1 MKSETPMNPGQYT
14 LSTGKTH
21 ISLQA
26 GQTNIHKAA
35 PGETYRVLKR
45 KGENDQEKLA
55 DDVVASRHG
64 QDLQLDYADGTTLT
78 LQDWFTQSDTS
89 VTLPADGTSTQLM
102 TPSSTEGA
110 ALADGSHVF
119 YAHGSPDAL
128 ASMTSGHPGLENI
141 LSGLQNNSLVT
152 GHQVTYLPQSHSYA
166 GYLAGVLGLGGA
178 IGVGIAAASGGG
190 GHDNG
195 GKQDNGGGEPA
206 VQNAVELN
214 FVGGPALSSNDLN
227 VEIYQAD
234 GKTLI
239 GTGTLGPN
247 GSVTVSAGSYS
258 GVVIVKLVNSGGAA
272 DYLDEATGVGK
283 DLSAQLWSMGVISG
297 DNSTLVLN
305 INVLTTLAYT
315 KAQEALGGT
324 TDSPATLGAA
334 QVAEMSAAISSLFG
348 VDSIMNTTVVATNG
362 GIYDATDGLSD
373 GEKYGLLLAAF
384 SGAEANAGASTQTIL
399 DTVTAGITLGSSS
412 SSLSD
417 QVQSLLIKGA
427 AAATDTSGG
436 LSLIIDTH
444 APVFTSA
451 TTASVNENIGAGQV
465 VWTAVATDPSQFS
478 YSLST
483 TGDGALFSINAA
495 TGAVTLTGNPDFE
508 SKANYSFTVV
518 ATDAAGNASSQT
530 VTLGINNLDD
540 AAPTITSGTTAT
552 AIDENSGAGQVI
564 YTATATDTADISGGF
579 TFSLKAGSDAGL
591 TINPTTGAVTLTGNP
606 DFESKAIYNFT
617 VVATDAAGNASSKA
631 VTLGI
636 NNLDEV
642 APTIT
647 SGATATA
654 IDENSGAGQVIYTA
668 TATDTADISNGVTF
682 SLKAGSDAGLTI
694 DPITGAVTLTGDPDF
709 ESKASYSF
717 TVVATDAAGNASSKA
732 VTLGI
737 NNLDEVAPTITSG
750 TIATAINENSGA
762 GQVVYTATATD
773 TADISNGVTFSLKA
787 GSDADLTIDPITG
800 AVTLIGDPDFES
812 KAGYSFT
819 VVATDAAGNASERAV
834 TLGINNLDEV
844 APTITSG
851 ATATAI
857 DENSGAGQVV
867 YTATAVDTGDISAGV
882 TFTLKAGSDAG
893 LTIDATTGAVTLT
906 GDPDFESKAS
916 YSFTVVATDAAGN
929 ASSKVVTLGINNLDE
944 VAPTITS
951 GAIATAIDE
960 NSGAGQVIYTAT
972 ATDTADISN
981 GVTFSLKLGSD
992 AGLTIDA
999 TTGAVT
1005 LTGDPDFESK
1015 ASYSFTVVATDAAGN
1030 ASDQAVTLGI
1040 NNLDEVAP
1048 TITSGTTATAIDENS
1063 GAGQVIY
1070 TATATDTGDISNG
1083 VTFSLKAGSDAGL
1096 TIDATTGAVTL
1107 TGDPDFESKAGY
1119 SFTVVATDAAGNS
1132 SERAVTLG
1140 INNLDE
1146 VAPTITSGAM
1156 ATAINEN
1163 SGAGQ
1168 VIYTATATDTGDISN
1183 GVTFSL
1189 KAGSDAGLTI
1199 DATTGA
1205 VTLTGDPDF
1214 ESKASYSFTVVATD
1228 AAGNASS
1235 KVVTLGIN
1243 NLDEVAP
1250 TITSGAIAT
1259 AIDENS
1265 GAGQVI
1271 YTATATDTADI
1282 SNGVT
1287 FSLKLGS
1294 DAGLTIDAT
1303 TGAVT
1308 LTGDPDFESKASYSF
1323 TVVATDA
1330 AGNASSKAVTLGIN
1344 NLDEVAP
1351 TITSGA
1357 IATAIDENSGAGQ
1370 VVYTATATDTA
1381 DISGGITFSLKA
1393 DSDAGLT
1400 IDSQT
1405 GAVTLIGDPDFESKA
1420 SYSFTVIATD
1430 AAGNHSDR
1438 KVTLGI
1444 NNLDEVAPTITS
1456 GITATA
1462 INENS
1467 GAAQVIYT
1475 ATATDTAD
1483 ISNGVTFS
1491 LKADSD
1497 AGLTINPIT
1506 GAVTLT
1512 GNPDYESKASYSF
1525 TVVATDAAGNA
1536 SSQTVTLD
1544 INNVDEV
1551 APSFTTGNISDSYA
1565 SATVSVVENSDAST
1579 AIYTAQAV
1587 DNDAADGGEHV
1598 TYSLADAD
1606 NGADAQYFT
1615 IDAAT
1620 GAVTFNASPDYE
1632 SSHAPQYTFNVV
1644 ATDAAGHATTQT
1656 VTVNVTDV
1664 DEIAPTVTLD
1674 GSSSGPVMLSPAG
1687 GYIYNNSFDTTALGD
1702 GSFLVTWAGNTNG
1715 NNGIYAQRL
1724 NAQGVALG
1732 DAVQI
1737 ATGSA
1742 NFFLNPSDSIVSVT
1756 AINDA
1761 GAYAVA
1767 WNGKDAT
1774 SSETSIY
1781 TQLFNANGTPISTA
1795 VKLDGAASTQDVAPQ
1810 IATLA
1815 DGGYIVTWYINGGGV
1830 YVQRFDDAGVA
1841 VGNSVPLG
1849 VSGSSDNGSPQV
1861 AVLDNGGYVVTWH
1874 GQTAGDY
1881 HIYVQQFDANGTG
1894 STPVVLDSTVGI
1906 SDSVE
1911 FQPQI
1916 TALVNGGYVV
1926 TWAELNNYNL
1936 NNNNSTYVQQFDAT
1950 GAKVGSIV
1958 VLNGSGN
1965 NSSNNGGD
1973 FNYPYI
1979 AALADGGYAVTWM
1992 EYSNSNGSYEYAVY
2006 VQQFNAGGSKV
2017 GATVQLDALD
2027 NNTFNDED
2035 QLPRITAL
2043 GDGGYVVTWMG
2054 TNGPD
2059 LDVYAQKFNA
2069 SGVPVGDIVQL
2080 QASAGRL
2087 DLFPQVT
2094 AVGADGEYMV
2104 TWYGYSPASGM
2115 SGLHLFVQKFNAD
2128 GSTYENLVVLNQDGH
2143 ATVQS
2148 NESGTVYLVNDN
2160 VVVSQLSDI
2169 TGAASNQW
2177 ASTAVT
2183 ANTSATVSAANL
2195 ADGTYHAYAVDAAG
2209 NLSVISGSSV
2219 KVDNT
2224 VPVFTSATTAADIT
2238 DSTSTGDTV
2247 YTAAASDAN
2256 GITYSLNDT
2265 THFRINAST
2274 GVVTLLSSPAT
2285 AIGAQFIVTATDAAG
2300 NQTTQTVT
2308 YNVVD
2313 TTPPGVA
2320 LIRDIDGVQKGSEM
2334 VDVLSSE
2341 AGTVYLVNDSVTVT
2355 DLNSLT
2361 SAADN
2366 LVNSVAVTA
2375 NANAALALAGLTEG
2389 TYHAYAVDA
2398 SGNVSVISGSSVV
2411 VDNTVPVFTS
2421 AAIAADITDSTAVG
2435 DTVYTAAA
2443 TDANGVSYSLSDNQH
2458 FNINASTGVVTLL
2471 SSPAKATGAQFVV
2484 TATDAAGNQT
2494 TQTVTYNVV
2503 DTTPPIVTLIRDADG
2518 VENGNEIV
2526 SVQSTEAGMVYLVSD
2541 SVTVTDL
2548 NSLLNAADNLVN
2560 SVAVTANNGA
2570 SLALTGLA
2578 DGTYHA
2584 YAVDAAG
2591 NVSVIS
2597 GSSVAV
2603 DNTAPVISG
2612 GATAIGSTLTS
2623 GAAAGTQVYDANA
2636 SDTHAITY
2644 SLDPDSLGLFNIN
2657 ASTGVVTLSSAA
2669 VAGSYNFI
2677 VTATDAAGNHSSQT
2691 VTVEVAVGNNLDGSA
2706 VVSGSTSDTS
2716 TEMTVNIGLEK
2727 LSNGYTVM
2735 EYMKQ
2740 IGGDSITYDP
2750 TGALYD
2756 GVVRVLDA
2764 NNNVVKTLDISV
2776 PAGYTMWD
2784 TQVKALAN
2792 GGFVVAWSQLEATNW
2807 ADFSVHYAIYDNN
2820 GNLQSSNQLATSGYG
2835 VTIAAQSSANGGDFA
2850 ISYQTMGPG
2859 TDQQQAVSVFHYNG
2873 SGTSFTE
2880 GTQTLIGGNSPSQD
2894 FGGVT
2899 PPAVQ
2904 LMKFQLTPGVLTA
2917 LSDGSYVLSS
2927 EVYDWIGTP
2936 GQSATS
2942 TPIGAFIF
2950 KFDENGTPANFDG
2963 GSTWQRVNWNNQ
2975 QNSPT
2980 NVIAFNGGFAV
2991 FSQEYIN
2998 ATWEVTLYH
3007 NDGTLIT
3014 TNVQSNDV
3022 YGMGTQSYH
3031 AVDVGAMDT
3040 KIHGE
3045 LMWGF
3050 YGSQAASATAYD
3062 NGTDLVFVFPDGSG
3076 GFSQVTI
3083 SKTTGE
3089 LTSDVTDSGITVPQG
3104 GQLYNPRIVSDGAG
3118 GYDITYSVLFDSDPI
3133 EDDRTG
3139 YAVGD
3144 IYQIGLNAPVAPTV
3158 TDAHI
3163 AITSTP
3169 GGTDGSTYKVGDTVT
3184 AVWDNSASG
3193 DANTRAVTSVTMD
3206 FSQFGASTPATA
3218 YDDGTHGDAIAGDG
3232 KYTAQ
3237 YTLTA
3242 GAINHVD
3249 SRNVAVTVTTAN
3261 HGTATAADST
3271 GLTVDNTAPVLTSS
3285 TPQDNVGSVAAG
3297 ANLTLTFSE
3306 AVLAGSGH
3314 ITLINDSNGSLSKF
3328 IDITDSSQV
3337 SISGNT
3343 VTINPTTDLAAGAN
3357 YHVQIDS
3364 GALHDTA
3371 GNDYAGISTST
3382 GLNFTTAF
3390 AGMGDPSTVVFDLT
3404 TGQSSDHN
3412 GRVFDANTAYTIY
3425 IKVNS
3430 TNFSLTGLDNNEM
3443 WSGAQNLG
3451 TDDKIVLVGTGNP
3464 VIGTFGGAVRSTIHH
3479 PNAIEWA
3486 SAFSSSGN
3494 AALLDANGQFS
3505 RGGNNVDLWN
3515 GTWAV
3520 NPNGD
3525 NQQLGQVYLQAMPA
3539 GVLTSQGLA
3548 FP

>member
-1 MKSETPMNPGQYT
+1 MKSETQMNPGQYT
-14 LSTGKTH
+14 LSTGKTR
-21 ISLQA
+21 INLQA

-45 KGENDQEKLA
+45 KGENDQENLA

-315 KAQEALGGT
+315 KAQQALGGT
-324 TDSPATLGAA
+324 TDSPATLSAT
-334 QVAEMSAAISSLFG
+334 QVADTSAAISSLFG
-348 VDSIMNTTVVATNG
+348 VDDILNTTVVATNG
-362 GIYDATDGLSD
+362 GSYNATDGLSA

-399 DTVTAGITLGSSS
+399 DTVTAGIALDGSSN
-412 SSLSD
+412 LSD
-417 QVQSLLIKGA
+417 GVQSLLIKGA

-451 TTASVNENIGAGQV
+451 TTASVDENIGAGQV

-483 TGDGALFSINAA
+483 TGDSALFSINAA
-495 TGAVTLTGNPDFE
+495 TGAVTLTGNPDYE
-508 SKANYSFTVV
+508 SKSSYSFTVV

-540 AAPTITSGTTAT
+540 VAPTITSGTTAT

-591 TINPTTGAVTLTGNP
+591 TINPITGAVTLTGN
-606 DFESKAIYNFT
+606 
-617 VVATDAAGNASSKA
+617 
-631 VTLGI
+631 
-636 NNLDEV
+636 
-642 APTIT
+642 
-647 SGATATA
+647 
-654 IDENSGAGQVIYTA
+654 
-668 TATDTADISNGVTF
+668 
-682 SLKAGSDAGLTI
+682 
-694 DPITGAVTLTGDPDF
+694 
-709 ESKASYSF
+709 
-717 TVVATDAAGNASSKA
+717 
-732 VTLGI
+732 
-737 NNLDEVAPTITSG
+737 
-750 TIATAINENSGA
+750 
-762 GQVVYTATATD
+762 
-773 TADISNGVTFSLKA
+773 
-787 GSDADLTIDPITG
+787 
-800 AVTLIGDPDFES
+800 
-812 KAGYSFT
+812 
-819 VVATDAAGNASERAV
+819 
-834 TLGINNLDEV
+834 
-844 APTITSG
+844 
-851 ATATAI
+851 
-857 DENSGAGQVV
+857 
-867 YTATAVDTGDISAGV
+867 
-882 TFTLKAGSDAG
+882 
-893 LTIDATTGAVTLT
+893 
-906 GDPDFESKAS
+906 
-916 YSFTVVATDAAGN
+916 
-929 ASSKVVTLGINNLDE
+929 
-944 VAPTITS
+944 
-951 GAIATAIDE
+951 
-960 NSGAGQVIYTAT
+960 
-972 ATDTADISN
+972 
-981 GVTFSLKLGSD
+981 
-992 AGLTIDA
+992 
-999 TTGAVT
+999 
-1005 LTGDPDFESK
+1005 PDFESK

-1048 TITSGTTATAIDENS
+1048 TITSGTTATAINENSGAGQVIYTATATDTADISAGVTFSLQAGSDAGLTIDATTGAVTLTDNPDFESKASYSFTVIATDAAGNASDQAVTLGINNLDEVAPTITSGATATAIDENS

-1070 TATATDTGDISNG
+1070 TATATDTADISAG

-1107 TGDPDFESKAGY
+1107 TGNPDFENKAGY
-1119 SFTVVATDAAGNS
+1119 SFTVIATDAAGHAS
-1132 SERAVTLG
+1132 SKTVTLG

-1146 VAPTITSGAM
+1146 VAPTITSGTT

-1163 SGAGQ
+1163 SGAG
-1168 VIYTATATDTGDISN
+1168 
-1183 GVTFSL
+1183 
-1189 KAGSDAGLTI
+1189 
-1199 DATTGA
+1199 
-1205 VTLTGDPDF
+1205 
-1214 ESKASYSFTVVATD
+1214 
-1228 AAGNASS
+1228 
-1235 KVVTLGIN
+1235 
-1243 NLDEVAP
+1243 
-1250 TITSGAIAT
+1250 
-1259 AIDENS
+1259 
-1265 GAGQVI
+1265 
-1271 YTATATDTADI
+1271 
-1282 SNGVT
+1282 
-1287 FSLKLGS
+1287 
-1294 DAGLTIDAT
+1294 
-1303 TGAVT
+1303 
-1308 LTGDPDFESKASYSF
+1308 
-1323 TVVATDA
+1323 
-1330 AGNASSKAVTLGIN
+1330 
-1344 NLDEVAP
+1344 
-1351 TITSGA
+1351 
-1357 IATAIDENSGAGQ
+1357 
-1370 VVYTATATDTA
+1370 
-1381 DISGGITFSLKA
+1381 
-1393 DSDAGLT
+1393 
-1400 IDSQT
+1400 
-1405 GAVTLIGDPDFESKA
+1405 
-1420 SYSFTVIATD
+1420 
-1430 AAGNHSDR
+1430 
-1438 KVTLGI
+1438 
-1444 NNLDEVAPTITS
+1444 
-1456 GITATA
+1456 
-1462 INENS
+1462 
-1467 GAAQVIYT
+1467 QVIYT

-1512 GNPDYESKASYSF
+1512 GNPDFENKAGYSF
-1525 TVVATDAAGNA
+1525 TVVATDAAGHA

-1544 INNVDEV
+1544 INNLDEVAPTITSGATATAINENSGAGQVIYTATATDTADISGGVTFSLKADSDAGLTIDPITGAVTLTGDPDFESKAGYSFTVVATDAAGHANSQTVTLGINNVDEI
-1551 APSFTTGNISDSYA
+1551 APSFTTGNVSDSYA
-1565 SATVSVVENSDAST
+1565 SATVNVVENTAAST
-1579 AIYTAQAV
+1579 AIYTAQAN

-1615 IDAAT
+1615 IDAVT

-1632 SSHAPQYTFNVV
+1632 GTHAPQYTFNVV
-1644 ATDAAGHATTQT
+1644 ATDAAGHTTTQS

-1674 GSSSGPVMLSPAG
+1674 GSSSGPVMLNPAI
-1687 GYIYNNSFDTTALGD
+1687 GYIYPNGFDTTALGD
-1702 GSFLVTWAGNTNG
+1702 GSFLVTWSG
-1715 NNGIYAQRL
+1715 NNNGSSGIYAQRL
-1724 NAQGVALG
+1724 SAQGVALG
-1732 DAVQI
+1732 EPVQL
-1737 ATGSA
+1737 ASGTTNTFYNS
-1742 NFFLNPSDSIVSVT
+1742 SDSIVSVT
-1756 AINDA
+1756 AINNA
-1761 GAYAVA
+1761 GAYALA
-1767 WNGKDAT
+1767 WIGKEGT
-1774 SSETSIY
+1774 SSYTSIY
-1781 TQLFNANGTPISTA
+1781 AQLFNADGTPISEA
-1795 VKLDGAASTQDVAPQ
+1795 AKLDAGDLANDIAPQ
-1810 IATLA
+1810 TAKLA

-1830 YVQRFDDAGVA
+1830 YVQRFDDTGVA
-1841 VGNSVPLG
+1841 VGNSVPLA
-1849 VSGSSDNGSPQV
+1849 VSGSSGIASPQV
-1861 AVLDNGGYVVTWH
+1861 TVLDNGGYVVTWQ
-1874 GQTAGDY
+1874 GYTSGDY
-1881 HIYVQQFDANGTG
+1881 HIYVQQFDATGTG
-1894 STPVVLDSTVGI
+1894 STPAVLDARTG
-1906 SDSVE
+1906 SDTRE
-1911 FQPQI
+1911 IQPQI
-1916 TALVNGGYVV
+1916 TALANGGYVV
-1926 TWAELNNYNL
+1926 TWSSYNTSISNYDS
-1936 NNNNSTYVQQFDAT
+1936 STWVQQFDAT
-1950 GAKVGSIV
+1950 GAKVGSII
-1958 VLNGSGN
+1958 VLDVLSNSNFGGSYTN
-1965 NSSNNGGD
+1965 
-1973 FNYPYI
+1973 PYI
-1979 AALADGGYAVTWM
+1979 AALADGGYAITWM
-1992 EYSNSNGSYEYAVY
+1992 EYGNINGYYGSAVF
-2006 VQQFNAGGSKV
+2006 VQQFTAGGSKV
-2017 GATVQLDALD
+2017 GATVQLDSPD
-2027 NNTFNDED
+2027 NNQNINYD
-2035 QLPRITAL
+2035 QSPRITAL

-2054 TNGPD
+2054 FGMSGQ
-2059 LDVYAQKFNA
+2059 DVYVQKFNA
-2069 SGVPVGDIVQL
+2069 SGVAVGDIVLLEATGGAIDQY
-2080 QASAGRL
+2080 
-2087 DLFPQVT
+2087 PQVT
-2094 AVGADGEYMV
+2094 AAGADGEYMV
-2104 TWYGYSPASGM
+2104 TWYAWNPANGIPNF
-2115 SGLHLFVQKFNAD
+2115 HLYVQKFNAD
-2128 GSTYENLVVLNQDGH
+2128 GSTYENLVVLNHNGH

-2169 TGAASNQW
+2169 TGAASSLW
-2177 ASTAVT
+2177 ASTVVA
-2183 ANTSATVSAANL
+2183 ANTSATISAANL
-2195 ADGTYHAYAVDAAG
+2195 AEGTYHAWAVDAAG

-2219 KVDNT
+2219 MVDNT
-2224 VPVFTSATTAADIT
+2224 EPVFTSATT
-2238 DSTSTGDTV
+2238 
-2247 YTAAASDAN
+2247 
-2256 GITYSLNDT
+2256 
-2265 THFRINAST
+2265 
-2274 GVVTLLSSPAT
+2274 
-2285 AIGAQFIVTATDAAG
+2285 
-2300 NQTTQTVT
+2300 
-2308 YNVVD
+2308 
-2313 TTPPGVA
+2313 
-2320 LIRDIDGVQKGSEM
+2320 
-2334 VDVLSSE
+2334 
-2341 AGTVYLVNDSVTVT
+2341 
-2355 DLNSLT
+2355 
-2361 SAADN
+2361 
-2366 LVNSVAVTA
+2366 
-2375 NANAALALAGLTEG
+2375 
-2389 TYHAYAVDA
+2389 
-2398 SGNVSVISGSSVV
+2398 
-2411 VDNTVPVFTS
+2411 
-2421 AAIAADITDSTAVG
+2421 AADITDSTAVG

-2443 TDANGVSYSLSDNQH
+2443 SDAHGITYSLSGTVH
-2458 FNINASTGVVTLL
+2458 FGINNSTGVVTLL
-2471 SSPAKATGAQFVV
+2471 SSPAKASGAQFVV

-2548 NSLLNAADNLVN
+2548 NSLLNAADNQVN

-2636 SDTHAITY
+2636 SDTNAITY
-2644 SLDPDSLGLFNIN
+2644 SLDPDSLGLFNID
-2657 ASTGVVTLSSAA
+2657 ATTGVVTLNSAA

-2706 VVSGSTSDTS
+2706 MVSGSTTDIATQ
-2716 TEMTVNIGLEK
+2716 MTVNVGLEK
-2727 LSNGYTVM
+2727 LSNGFTVM

-2740 IGGDSITYDP
+2740 IGGDNLTGEP
-2750 TGALYD
+2750 TGPLYD

-2764 NNNVVKTLDISV
+2764 NNHVVKTIDITV
-2776 PAGYTMWD
+2776 PTGYTMQD
-2784 TQVKALAN
+2784 TQIKALAN
-2792 GGFVVAWSQLEATNW
+2792 GGFVVAWSLVDVATYRNY
-2807 ADFSVHYAIYDNN
+2807 SVHYSIYDNS
-2820 GNLQSSNQLATSGYG
+2820 GNLQSDGTLASPGSG

-2850 ISYQTMGPG
+2850 IAYQTMGTG
-2859 TDQQQAVSVFHYNG
+2859 TDQQQAVSVFDYNG
-2873 SGTSFTE
+2873 SGSSFTQ
-2880 GTQTLIGGNSPSQD
+2880 GTQTLIGGNSASQN
-2894 FGGVT
+2894 FGGVA

-2904 LMKFQLTPGVLTA
+2904 LLTFQLTPGVLTA
-2917 LSDGSYVLSS
+2917 LSDGSYVLAS

-2936 GQSATS
+2936 GQAATS
-2942 TPIGAFIF
+2942 TPLGAFIF
-2950 KFDENGTPANFDG
+2950 KLDGNGSLANFEGDT
-2963 GSTWQRVNWNNQ
+2963 TWQRVNWNDGQ
-2975 QNSPT
+2975 GSPT
-2980 NVIAFNGGFAV
+2980 NVIAFAGGFAV
-2991 FSQEYIN
+2991 FSQEYRSPV
-2998 ATWEVTLYH
+2998 WEVTLYN

-3014 TNVQSNDV
+3014 TNVQSNPV
-3022 YGMGTQSYH
+3022 YNMGTQSYH
-3031 AVDVGAMDT
+3031 AVDVGAMDKAT
-3040 KIHGE
+3040 HTGLEWYINGY
-3045 LMWGF
+3045 L
-3050 YGSQAASATAYD
+3050 AASATAYD
-3062 NGTDLVFVFPDGSG
+3062 NGTDLVFVFPDGNG
-3076 GFSQVTI
+3076 GLSQVTI

-3118 GYDITYSVLFDSDPI
+3118 GYDITYSVLFDTDPL
-3133 EDDRTG
+3133 DDGKTG

-3206 FSQFGASTPATA
+3206 FSQFGANTPATA

-3242 GAINHVD
+3242 GAINNVD

-3285 TPQDNVGSVAAG
+3285 TPQDNVGNVAAG

-3306 AVLAGSGH
+3306 DVLAGSGH
-3314 ITLINDSNGSLSKF
+3314 ITLINDSNGSLSKV

-3343 VTINPTTDLAAGAN
+3343 VTVNPTTDLAAGAN

-3390 AGMGDPSTVVFDLT
+3390 AGMGDPSNVVFDLT

-3464 VIGTFGGAVRSTIHH
+3464 VIGGGTGPVTRMHH
-3479 PNAIEWA
+3479 
-3486 SAFSSSGN
+3486 SGN
-3494 AALLDANGQFS
+3494 AIQWATRSSLENAAVIDANGQFTRS
-3505 RGGNNVDLWN
+3505 YGDNVDLWN
-3515 GTWAV
+3515 GSWTV
-3520 NPNGD
+3520 NPNQD
-3525 NQQLGQVYLQAMPA
+3525 NTIGQVYLQAMP
-3539 GVLTSQGLA
+3539 GVVLTSQGLA
-3548 FP
+3548 MP